1 MLWSER
7 LTVAGIVVLVGLLAW
22 QSRAAQVAEAE
33 LAQVKEAAATAQ
45 ALQADRHA
53 QETAR
58 RIKVQSEVIH
68 AEVLRT
74 QEARAAAGRAAA
86 AHDSLRDELADLA
99 GRARAAAADPAA
111 AAEREA
117 ASQAAAVLADLLGQ
131 CSERRRELAAFADA
145 AHIAG
150 DTCRRSYEALSP

>member
-1 MLWSER
+1 MRAAL
-7 LTVAGIVVLVGLLAW
+7 VAIAVLVALLAW
-22 QSRAAQVAEAE
+22 QARAALLAEAE

-58 RIKVQSEVIH
+58 RIKVQSEVIN

-86 AHDSLRDELADLA
+86 AHDGLRDELADLA
-99 GRARAAAADPAA
+99 SRARAAAADPTA

-117 ASQAAAVLADLLGQ
+117 AAQSAAVLADLLGQ

-150 DTCRRSYEALSP
+150 STCQRSYEALTHEQP

>member
-1 MLWSER
+1 MRAAL
-7 LTVAGIVVLVGLLAW
+7 VAIAVLVALLAW
-22 QSRAAQVAEAE
+22 QARAALLAEAE

-53 QETAR
+53 LETAR
-58 RIKVQSEVIH
+58 RIKVQSEVIN

-86 AHDSLRDELADLA
+86 AHDSLLDELADLA
-99 GRARAAAADPAA
+99 GRARAAAADPSA

-117 ASQAAAVLADLLGQ
+117 AAQATAVLADLLGQ

-150 DTCRRSYEALSP
+150 NTCQRSYEALTHEQP